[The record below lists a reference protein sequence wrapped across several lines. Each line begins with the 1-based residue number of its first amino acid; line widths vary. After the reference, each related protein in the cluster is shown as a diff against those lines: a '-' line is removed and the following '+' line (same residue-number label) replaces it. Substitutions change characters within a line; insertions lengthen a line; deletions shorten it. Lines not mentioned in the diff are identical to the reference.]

1 MKTRKGS
8 SKICHLRPIGQRSIT
23 STFLFRASL
32 NRDCERDVE
41 FKVPIRKVSRP
52 SLSNFLSR
60 KLHKSSVLPTSVQ
73 ITVLCRRE
81 LMRWNAPFQRG
92 GKCLPF
98 SSPLSDDHLD
108 RGAET
113 KSVKMEGLEAE
124 RKLFTD
130 GAFSMFKN
138 IEKGKD
144 GSRNSSSANDTEI
157 FYVDDIQQ
165 TRKRRKLN
173 EGQDNKPTIGKRL
186 VVLGEDTKPIQMS
199 KRNNFIPLFNHYG
212 NGGGWWND
220 NMEGV
225 DNEEVGCSDAWEGV
239 GCTTLGG
246 IEWH

>member
-8 SKICHLRPIGQRSIT
+8 SKLCQFRPIGQRSIT
-23 STFLFRASL
+23 STFLFRASS
-32 NRDCERDVE
+32 NRDCEGDVE
-41 FKVPIRKVSRP
+41 IKVPIGKFCATHVCS
-52 SLSNFLSR
+52 
-60 KLHKSSVLPTSVQ
+60 
-73 ITVLCRRE
+73 
-81 LMRWNAPFQRG
+81 G
-92 GKCLPF
+92 GKGLPF
-98 SSPLSDDHLD
+98 SSPLSDDHSD
-108 RGAET
+108 RGTDT
-113 KSVKMEGLEAE
+113 KSVKKEGLEAE
-124 RKLFTD
+124 TKLCTD

-138 IEKGKD
+138 IEKNKD
-144 GSRNSSSANDTEI
+144 GSRNSSSANDTDI

-173 EGQDNKPTIGKRL
+173 EGHDDKPTIGKRL
-186 VVLGEDTKPIQMS
+186 VVLGEDTKPVQRS
-199 KRNNFIPLFNHYG
+199 KRKNFDNDEPIPLFNHYG

>member
-8 SKICHLRPIGQRSIT
+8 SKLCQFRPIGQRSIT
-23 STFLFRASL
+23 STFLFRASS
-32 NRDCERDVE
+32 NRDCEGDVE
-41 FKVPIRKVSRP
+41 IKVPIRKVSRP
-52 SLSNFLSR
+52 SLSDFLNR
-60 KLHKSSVLPTSVQ
+60 KLHRSSVLPTSIQ
-73 ITVLCRRE
+73 
-81 LMRWNAPFQRG
+81 
-92 GKCLPF
+92 GKGLPS
-98 SSPLSDDHLD
+98 SSPLSDDHSD

-113 KSVKMEGLEAE
+113 KSVKKEGLEAE
-124 RKLFTD
+124 TKVFTD

-138 IEKGKD
+138 IEKNKD

-165 TRKRRKLN
+165 TIKRRKLN
-173 EGQDNKPTIGKRL
+173 EGHDDKPTIGKRL
-186 VVLGEDTKPIQMS
+186 VVLGEDTKPVQRS
-199 KRNNFIPLFNHYG
+199 KRKNFANDEPIPFFDHYG